1 MNQKIPEILIADD
14 DVIDRT
20 AIRRYLKN
28 AGKNANFHEVDTAR
42 DALAVLQSR
51 SFDCVF
57 LDYHL
62 ADDTGVAVLKK
73 IFDPLTG
80 LAQSPIVML
89 TSVDRQETMIEAL
102 RSGAQDYLL
111 KENISAATLGIAFEK
126 AREMYELKLSRH
138 QAQAELNHIRKMEA
152 IGQLTSGVAHDF
164 NNLLTVVIGNA
175 HLLRRRFNTGFENYP
190 RDEIS
195 NKLDAIETVSQRGAE
210 LVRRLMIFSRQSAL
224 AQEKVD
230 VNDRIRNTV
239 EILRR
244 TIGGHIEISTVLSPD
259 DPWPVFIDAG
269 EFENMLINFTVN
281 ARDAMPSGGKIV
293 IETHNVMLD
302 DAYTLRH
309 PGVEPGQ
316 YVMIAISDTGSGM
329 PPEVQAR
336 IFEPFFTTKAE
347 GEGTG
352 LGMSMAYGFIKQ
364 CHGHIHVYSEIGH
377 GTCFRIYLPR
387 MDVVPGDATAAVP
400 SVAGGRETIL
410 VAEDDDD
417 ARELAV
423 AMLERLGYKIL
434 QARNGRIAL
443 DMLQMEQGRIDL
455 VFTDLV
461 MSGGVSGT
469 ELMEAARP
477 HRPDIKVLYASGYTE
492 NAIPRYQLGTGEEF
506 ISKPYR
512 REVLAAKLRRILD
525 EKNA

>member
-1 MNQKIPEILIADD
+1 MAGDKFSFSNWNDLTPAQMTSLFLYGTLTPPQNFEERLRSSAEKDNLS
-14 DVIDRT
+14 
-20 AIRRYLKN
+20 N
-28 AGKNANFHEVDTAR
+28 A
-42 DALAVLQSR
+42 
-51 SFDCVF
+51 
-57 LDYHL
+57 
-62 ADDTGVAVLKK
+62 
-73 IFDPLTG
+73 
-80 LAQSPIVML
+80 PIVVEFDA
-89 TSVDRQETMIEAL
+89 VDFMANGPGR
-102 RSGAQDYLL
+102 Y
-111 KENISAATLGIAFEK
+111 
-126 AREMYELKLSRH
+126 
-138 QAQAELNHIRKMEA
+138 
-152 IGQLTSGVAHDF
+152 AHASQSEF
-164 NNLLTVVIGNA
+164 V
-175 HLLRRRFNTGFENYP
+175 
-190 RDEIS
+190 
-195 NKLDAIETVSQRGAE
+195 DA
-210 LVRRLMIFSRQSAL
+210 
-224 AQEKVD
+224 
-230 VNDRIRNTV
+230 
-239 EILRR
+239 
-244 TIGGHIEISTVLSPD
+244 
-259 DPWPVFIDAG
+259 
-269 EFENMLINFTVN
+269 
-281 ARDAMPSGGKIV
+281 
-293 IETHNVMLD
+293 
-302 DAYTLRH
+302 
-309 PGVEPGQ
+309 
-316 YVMIAISDTGSGM
+316 
-329 PPEVQAR
+329 
-336 IFEPFFTTKAE
+336 FFTTKAE